1 MLCGLNTSY
10 LDILKEECSIQDQ
23 VSAIKIVE
31 AYDGLE
37 SDRVKEAIARL
48 ASGSLDGLRHFLD
61 AAKKDYRDVLYW
73 SESEDEARGSSEGWM
88 SGMSVNER
96 LHHTRQFDDFDSAIK
111 ADDIEAIRRVLKRCF
126 LSNENIDAIIK
137 NHTNT

>member
-1 MLCGLNTSY
+1 MLCGLNMSY

-23 VSAIKIVE
+23 ESAIKIVE

-37 SDRVKEAIARL
+37 NDRVKEAIARL
-48 ASGSLDGLRHFLD
+48 ASGSLDGLRHFLEV
-61 AAKKDYRDVLYW
+61 AKKDYRDVLYW
-73 SESEDEARGSSEGWM
+73 SESEDEARDSSERSM

-111 ADDIEAIRRVLKRCF
+111 ADDIEATRRILKRCF

-137 NHTNT
+137 NNTNT